1 MLTYPVQE
9 GVSRPPLPVELE
21 AHLELWIDEPL
32 IHAPLLDPLVR
43 KPLSQSQEPI
53 ARLHNLPCCLLLYP
67 VVGLRVDLS
76 PILDRLK
83 RKLKH
88 EGVHAQE
95 SGLRFAC
102 DDSLKGLRLLEA
114 LNVSHLQESPVLAL
128 LHELNALTVVLRD
141 GSPRSPLLQS
151 LLDNEQELK
160 VVYLFS
166 TFSTLL
172 LFPYLLTHTVKQ
184 LEQLIAIVT
193 LEHAFTVVILGS
205 GLKLTVF

>member
-1 MLTYPVQE
+1 M
-9 GVSRPPLPVELE
+9 
-21 AHLELWIDEPL
+21 
-32 IHAPLLDPLVR
+32 
-43 KPLSQSQEPI
+43 
-53 ARLHNLPCCLLLYP
+53 
-67 VVGLRVDLS
+67 
-76 PILDRLK
+76 
-83 RKLKH
+83 
-88 EGVHAQE
+88 
-95 SGLRFAC
+95 
-102 DDSLKGLRLLEA
+102 
-114 LNVSHLQESPVLAL
+114 

-160 VVYLFS
+160 VVDLFS